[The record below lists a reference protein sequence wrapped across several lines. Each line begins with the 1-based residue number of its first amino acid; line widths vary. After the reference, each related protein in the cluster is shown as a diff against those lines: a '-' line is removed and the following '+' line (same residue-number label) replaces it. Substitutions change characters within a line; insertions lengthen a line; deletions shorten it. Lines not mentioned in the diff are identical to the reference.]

1 MNPEIVHLGWIAA
14 WCSLIIYL
22 GRLGAWQAAIVIGIA
37 VITYNLITMAIPG
50 PYLSV
55 WKCRNQCL
63 QSEEQP

>member
-37 VITYNLITMAIPG
+37 VITYNLITMAMPG
-50 PYLSV
+50 LKIINLWPKQV
-55 WKCRNQCL
+55 KQK
-63 QSEEQP
+63 